1 MEELTELTEGRQGP
15 GGSDRAPSPAA
26 ELAELKGRLAQ
37 ERPDRWESLPD
48 IPLYMDQ
55 VVSYLA
61 RQLISFGEG
70 DSLTPAMINNYIK
83 DGLLARANGKKY
95 DQEHLAYLTAISAMK
110 QVLSVREM
118 RTLIAIGQEGRN
130 SKRLYD
136 FFWQTLD
143 EALNETAAR
152 LDETTSDHD
161 LPKLVLSLALRSYVD
176 GLACR
181 RVLAIMAQREGH
193 GDLLD
198 KGRKK

>member
-1 MEELTELTEGRQGP
+1 MEERTERTGELPGSCQSGRA
-15 GGSDRAPSPAA
+15 DTPAV
-26 ELAELKGRLAQ
+26 ELAELKRRLSQ
-37 ERPDRWESLPD
+37 KRPDSWADLPD

-55 VVSYLA
+55 VVSYLS
-61 RQLISFGEG
+61 RQLISFEEG
-70 DSLTPAMINNYIK
+70 DGLTSAMINNYIK

-118 RTLIAIGQEGRN
+118 RTLIAIGQEGRD

-136 FFWQTLD
+136 FFCQTLD
-143 EALNETAAR
+143 EALSETAAR
-152 LDETTSDHD
+152 LDENTSDHD
-161 LPKLVLSLALRSYVD
+161 LPKLVLALALRSYVD

-181 RVLAIMAQREGH
+181 RVLAIMAEREGKS
-193 GDLLD
+193 DLLE